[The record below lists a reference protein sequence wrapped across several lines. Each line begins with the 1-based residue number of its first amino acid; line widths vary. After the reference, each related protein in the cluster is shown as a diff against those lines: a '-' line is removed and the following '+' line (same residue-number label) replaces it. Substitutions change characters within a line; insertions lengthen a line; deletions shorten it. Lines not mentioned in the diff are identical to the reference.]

1 MFPSLAINYSLG
13 HKGHKSAM
21 SGVFLWLCRAM
32 SGVFLYMAMKLQW
45 LYNLCI
51 LVFKCH
57 LIPTKD
63 KHNPCKAIYVC
74 QCCVMMLIWKKAEK
88 SYDSDYVIYIAVQC
102 FLLWQLIILGGIRVI
117 KVRSPEYFCG

>member
-13 HKGHKSAM
+13 HNGHKSAM

-32 SGVFLYMAMKLQW
+32 SGVF
-45 LYNLCI
+45 LCI

-74 QCCVMMLIWKKAEK
+74 QCCDNISIWKKGEK
-88 SYDSDYVIYIAVQC
+88 SYHSDDVIYIAIRC
-102 FLLWQLIILGGIRVI
+102 FLCVLVFKCHLIPTKDKHNPCKVI
-117 KVRSPEYFCG
+117 YVC